1 MSMTETLHRDRFW
14 QRVRTLL
21 GRYADNRRNDGATV
35 LRALGK
41 RQVTGRPIEEELQQ
55 GWMTAS
61 ERNVSL
67 CVMAL
72 EIDCFGEYLA
82 AYGRDAAE
90 DCLEQLDH
98 VIASLLKREEDR
110 CLRMGQS
117 GFLLVLPDMPMLMA
131 RDLAAKITAAVRR
144 VGLANKESHAGA
156 VTLGAGLAVVNPE
169 PPFNRAVLDMAKQ
182 ALRKAQR
189 RGLARLEIA
198 DLRATDERRSVAA

>member
-1 MSMTETLHRDRFW
+1 MSMTETFQKDRFW
-14 QRVRTLL
+14 QRVTTLL
-21 GRYADNRRNDGATV
+21 GRHAERRTAGRTA
-35 LRALGK
+35 ALEGGGK
-41 RQVTGRPIEEELQQ
+41 RPSAGRPLEEELQRA
-55 GWMTAS
+55 WMLAA

-90 DCLEQLDH
+90 DCLDTLERL
-98 VIASLLKREEDR
+98 VVSLLKRDEDY
-110 CLRMGQS
+110 CLRLGQS
-117 GFLLVLPDMPMLMA
+117 GFLLVLPDMPMLMG
-131 RDLAAKITAAVRR
+131 RDLANKINQAVRR
-144 VGLANKESHAGA
+144 EGLVNKESHAGA

-169 PPFNRAVLDMAKQ
+169 PPFDKDVLETAKT

-198 DLRATDERRSVAA
+198 DMRLSDKREVAA